1 MAMLIS
7 CIDTNFQDLSF
18 QQQNQAMQTL
28 LVATIRAAVVQK
40 SSSILFFLSV
50 WISFFVVVSSQASDG
65 KKIALGNIH
74 LCMMNCGQCKE
85 MYGDYFEGQRCAEFC
100 LASYKPSAMISGWAP
115 MPDCN
120 EPETVD
126 QFLKLSL
133 MPQSDGPSAQQLI
146 DDSVLVDQTGD
157 GGGYRAPISQA
168 LIGPSYSGRLGRKPS
183 SAQQNTFY
191 SSRTGAEFKGHNQL
205 LKNRK
210 WKKRINGSKPLAS
223 ALSMPRW
230 YFV

>member
-1 MAMLIS
+1 
-7 CIDTNFQDLSF
+7 
-18 QQQNQAMQTL
+18 
-28 LVATIRAAVVQK
+28 
-40 SSSILFFLSV
+40 
-50 WISFFVVVSSQASDG
+50 
-65 KKIALGNIH
+65 
-74 LCMMNCGQCKE
+74 

-223 ALSMPRW
+223 APSMPRW
-230 YFV
+230 GFCCVHFSMTIDFCWMLLSKCLCLLPIRLFLHFPSSYVFTNENKKQ

>member
-1 MAMLIS
+1 MSNFLIRKFS
-7 CIDTNFQDLSF
+7 AAWICLLINGHADLLHRYKLSRLKF
-18 QQQNQAMQTL
+18 PATEPSHADFTCFNDKRIAVNVRKCTAITL
-28 LVATIRAAVVQK
+28 K
-40 SSSILFFLSV
+40 
-50 WISFFVVVSSQASDG
+50 
-65 KKIALGNIH
+65 GNA
-74 LCMMNCGQCKE
+74 
-85 MYGDYFEGQRCAEFC
+85 CAEFC